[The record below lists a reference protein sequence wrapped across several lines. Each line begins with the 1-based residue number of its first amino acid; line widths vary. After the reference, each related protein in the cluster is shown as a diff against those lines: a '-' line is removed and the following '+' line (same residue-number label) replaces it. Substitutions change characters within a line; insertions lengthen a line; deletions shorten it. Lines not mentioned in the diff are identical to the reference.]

1 MRNKTRKF
9 LSILLCFSMAIGMTG
24 CTKKI
29 KKEPK
34 PKPKVTVAVE
44 KGNSKATGK
53 GDGQADSPIII
64 GCDRLNKNFNPLQ
77 QKVMGIKKLSDLL
90 RHIL

>member
-64 GCDRLNKNFNPLQ
+64 GIKTLILLQ
-77 QKVMGIKKLSDLL
+77 QKVMGTKKLSDLL

>member
-29 KKEPK
+29 KKEPGSQSDMF
-34 PKPKVTVAVE
+34 P
-44 KGNSKATGK
+44 
-53 GDGQADSPIII
+53 
-64 GCDRLNKNFNPLQ
+64 LNQ
-77 QKVMGIKKLSDLL
+77 ISGISL
-90 RHIL
+90 

>member
-34 PKPKVTVAVE
+34 PKPKVTVA
-44 KGNSKATGK
+44 A
-53 GDGQADSPIII
+53 
-64 GCDRLNKNFNPLQ
+64 
-77 QKVMGIKKLSDLL
+77 
-90 RHIL
+90 